1 MFQIVLREN
10 ERNSTEEFFN
20 HNYIA
25 WSSKVSTANSYQD
38 EIQLRADSS
47 ERVPYLGSEGI
58 YKSQGGM
65 SRVCSRYLFRQV
77 DGEPCFRKTLR
88 IENCY
93 MLERMLLSSL
103 QVGLIKYL
111 SV

>member
-1 MFQIVLREN
+1 MREILLRIF
-10 ERNSTEEFFN
+10 S

-25 WSSKVSTANSYQD
+25 WSSKFLLQTAIRM

-65 SRVCSRYLFRQV
+65 SRVCSRLPV
-77 DGEPCFRKTLR
+77 
-88 IENCY
+88 
-93 MLERMLLSSL
+93 
-103 QVGLIKYL
+103 
-111 SV
+111 

>member
-1 MFQIVLREN
+1 MREILLRN
-10 ERNSTEEFFN
+10 FSTITTLHGVQKFLLQ
-20 HNYIA
+20 
-25 WSSKVSTANSYQD
+25 TAIRMKY
-38 EIQLRADSS
+38 SS
-47 ERVPYLGSEGI
+47 EQTAVRGVPYSGSEEI
-58 YKSQGGM
+58 YKSQGGV
-65 SRVCSRYLFRQV
+65 SCVCSCYLFRQV
-77 DGEPCFRKTLR
+77 DGEPCFLKTLR